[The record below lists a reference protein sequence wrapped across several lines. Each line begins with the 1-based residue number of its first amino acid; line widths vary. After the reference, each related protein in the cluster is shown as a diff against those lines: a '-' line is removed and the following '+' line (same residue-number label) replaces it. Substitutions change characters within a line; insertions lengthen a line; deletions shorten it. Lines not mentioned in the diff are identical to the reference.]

1 MKDGGDGEGD
11 GDGVVIDNKCMKLHM
26 PPLCTPTKIQ
36 TSKNDESL

>member
-26 PPLCTPTKIQ
+26 PPIVHTNEDTNL
-36 TSKNDESL
+36 